1 MKKISDY
8 NKEAQKLSSEDK
20 NQAKK
25 VLGQRVI
32 PSLEG
37 QKLSQTHPAR
47 ANSQSKPQLN
57 QSKLGKGIK
66 KLSLSQQTELFN
78 EELPTLLKHLENR
91 QYLAVEE
98 IDETL
103 SSEIQSPILLD
114 SLMVTLSKK
123 GVKVISSKGEKIK
136 LTAGNEFALGSG
148 GDEDDHL
155 DDVSEDM
162 RVNDPV
168 RMYLRK
174 MGGVSLLT
182 REGEVKIAQRI
193 EKGERRIVYA
203 MLLSPIGTSELI
215 QLDQRLNEGRIKV
228 KSIFRGLE
236 DEDTQYDEQDHIKK
250 IHQLIGFVEDYR
262 KKASLL
268 FKTLKDD
275 YGNITKREASQEKLA
290 SLNEELMKQFE
301 EVNFNRKIIN
311 RIVIKFKNLVHR
323 MSELRLRKKRA
334 IEFTRS
340 DSFEHLVEQSQ
351 HFSSRKNGR
360 LLAGINVS
368 PEAYQVSYRQAMD
381 AHNRLERLI
390 KETQMNYE
398 WLNDTYLSIWKGEKA
413 ADEAKSELVEAN
425 LRLVVSIAK
434 RYTNR
439 GLQFLDLIQEGNI
452 GLMKAVEKFEYRRGY
467 KFSTYATWWIRQ
479 AITRA
484 IADQA
489 RTIRIPVH
497 MIETINKLI
506 RTSRALIQELGREP
520 LPEEIAEK
528 MDMPIDKIR
537 KVLKVAKEP
546 ISLEIPVGEEED
558 SHLGDFIEDKKVIN
572 PSEAVSNIHLAKQIR
587 KVLVTLTEREEKVLR
602 MRFGIGEENDHT
614 LEEVGQD
621 FNVTRERIR
630 QIESK
635 ALRKLRHPSRFKEL
649 SYFLDSLDSLE
660 NNNNNNNA

>member
-1 MKKISDY
+1 M
-8 NKEAQKLSSEDK
+8 
-20 NQAKK
+20 KK
-25 VLGQRVI
+25 VLNHKNA
-32 PSLEG
+32 G
-37 QKLSQTHPAR
+37 QKRPSSHQSYKKKEAPLNQKMNHSLKT
-47 ANSQSKPQLN
+47 QSKFDP
-57 QSKLGKGIK
+57 SRTKLSYKKSLK
-66 KLSLSQQTELFN
+66 KLSLEQQTDLFN
-78 EELPTLLKHLENR
+78 EELPALLKLSKNK
-91 QYLAVEE
+91 QYLTVEE
-98 IDETL
+98 IDDTF
-103 SSEIQSPILLD
+103 SSEIQSPKILD
-114 SLMVTLSKK
+114 SLMTVLLKK
-123 GVKVISSKGEKIK
+123 GIKVISSKSKK
-136 LTAGNEFALGSG
+136 TLPLTTTNEFALGST
-148 GDEDDHL
+148 GDEDEHL
-155 DDVSEDM
+155 EDITEDVK
-162 RVNDPV
+162 VNDPV

-182 REGEVKIAQRI
+182 REGEVQIAQRI
-193 EKGERRIVYA
+193 EKGERQIVCA
-203 MLLSPIGTSELI
+203 MLLSPIGTSEII

-236 DEDTQYDEQDHIKK
+236 DEDTPYHEQDHIKK
-250 IHQLIGFVEDYR
+250 IHQLIGFVEKYR
-262 KKASLL
+262 AKASTL
-268 FKTLKDD
+268 FKILKED
-275 YGNITKREASQEKLA
+275 YGDIKKREASQKKLA
-290 SLNEELMKQFE
+290 ALNEDLMKRFA

-334 IEFTRS
+334 IESTHSR
-340 DSFEHLVEQSQ
+340 SFEHLVSQAQQSTGRNSDRQ
-351 HFSSRKNGR
+351 FENGAR
-360 LLAGINVS
+360 LS
-368 PEAYQVSYRQAMD
+368 YEAYQAYFHQAID
-381 AHNRLERLI
+381 AHRRLERLT
-390 KETQMNYE
+390 KETQMNYD
-398 WLNDTYLSIWKGEKA
+398 WLKDTYLSIWKGEKA

-528 MDMPIDKIR
+528 MDMPVDKIR

-572 PSEAVSNIHLAKQIR
+572 PSEAVSSIHLAKQIR

-649 SYFLDSLDSLE
+649 KYFLDSLE
-660 NNNNNNNA
+660 NNNNI

>member
-1 MKKISDY
+1 MKKVSDC
-8 NKEAQKLSSEDK
+8 KHT
-20 NQAKK
+20 
-25 VLGQRVI
+25 LGQKGSSSYQNYKDKKGV
-32 PSLEG
+32 SLD
-37 QKLSQTHPAR
+37 QK
-47 ANSQSKPQLN
+47 ANQFLKTQGSLN
-57 QSKLGKGIK
+57 SGHIRLNYKKKSK
-66 KLSLSQQTELFN
+66 KLSLEQQMDLFN
-78 EELPTLLKHLENR
+78 EELLALLKLSKDK
-91 QYLAVEE
+91 QYLTVEE
-98 IDETL
+98 IDDTL
-103 SSEIQSPILLD
+103 SSEIQSPNILD
-114 SLMVTLSKK
+114 SLMTVLLKK
-123 GVKVISSKGEKIK
+123 GIKVISSNSKKTLAS
-136 LTAGNEFALGSG
+136 LTATNEEFTLGSG
-148 GDEDDHL
+148 TSDEDEHL
-155 DDVSEDM
+155 EDTTEDVK
-162 RVNDPV
+162 VNDPV

-182 REGEVKIAQRI
+182 REGEVQIAQRI
-193 EKGERRIVYA
+193 EKGERQIVFA
-203 MLLSPIGTSELI
+203 MLLSPIGTSEII

-236 DEDTQYDEQDHIKK
+236 DEDTPYHEQDHIKK
-250 IHQLIGFVEDYR
+250 IHQLIGLVEKYQAKASSLFKILKEDYTDI
-262 KKASLL
+262 K
-268 FKTLKDD
+268 
-275 YGNITKREASQEKLA
+275 KREASQKKLSA
-290 SLNEELMKQFE
+290 LNEDLMKKFS

-334 IEFTRS
+334 IESTHS
-340 DSFEHLVEQSQ
+340 DSFECLVNQARHLARSNNKQ
-351 HFSSRKNGR
+351 FKNG
-360 LLAGINVS
+360 AGLS
-368 PEAYQVSYRQAMD
+368 YEAFQVYFHQAID
-381 AHNRLERLI
+381 AHKRLERLS
-390 KETQMNYE
+390 KETQMNYD
-398 WLNDTYLSIWKGEKA
+398 WLKDTYLAIWKGEKA

-506 RTSRALIQELGREP
+506 RTSRSLIQELGREP
-520 LPEEIAEK
+520 LPEEIAAK

-649 SYFLDSLDSLE
+649 KYFLDSLE
-660 NNNNNNNA
+660 NNNNI